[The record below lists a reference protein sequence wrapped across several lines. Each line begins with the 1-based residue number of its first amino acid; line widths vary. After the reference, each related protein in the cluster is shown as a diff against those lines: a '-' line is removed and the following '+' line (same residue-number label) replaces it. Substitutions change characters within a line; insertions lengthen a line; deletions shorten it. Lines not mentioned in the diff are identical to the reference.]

1 MSLPHIIIA
10 VLTGYV
16 FGNCP
21 NGYLY
26 ARAQGVDIF
35 KQGSGNPGST
45 NISRTLG
52 KKAGITVLLLDIAK
66 CIVPVFLLH
75 LLWKPATVDEGT
87 LITVFT
93 GFGAIL
99 GHDFPLLPKLHG
111 GKGVACTGALL
122 IAFDLRL
129 TAVLLLF
136 LIVIVKLT
144 GYVSAA
150 SISALLLMFV
160 LTGIFGLLGW
170 LPMSMAIYPEVMT
183 VFFLIAVLGIWQ
195 HRSNIRRLLTGTES
209 KFKFK
214 KQ

>member
-16 FGNCP
+16 FGSCP

-26 ARAQGVDIF
+26 AHARGVDIF

-99 GHDFPLLPKLHG
+99 GHDFPPLPKLHG

-136 LIVIVKLT
+136 LVVIVKLT

-150 SISALLLMFV
+150 SISTLFLMFV
-160 LTGIFGLLGW
+160 LTGIFGFLGW

-183 VFFLIAVLGIWQ
+183 VFFLIAALGIWQ

>member
-1 MSLPHIIIA
+1 MSLQHTILSLL
-10 VLTGYV
+10 VGYV

-26 ARAQGVDIF
+26 ARSQGIDIF

-52 KKAGITVLLLDIAK
+52 KKAGMTVLLLDIAK
-66 CIVPVFLLH
+66 CIVPIFFLH

-93 GFGAIL
+93 GCGAIL
-99 GHDFPLLPKLHG
+99 GHDFPMIPKLRG

-150 SISALLLMFV
+150 SISTLSLMV
-160 LTGIFGLLGW
+160 ILIGIFGYLGW
-170 LPMSMAIYPEVMT
+170 LPLSMAIYPEVMT
-183 VFFLIAVLGIWQ
+183 VFLLIAVLGIWQ
-195 HRSNIRRLLTGTES
+195 HRSNIARLRNGTES
-209 KFKFK
+209 KFHFK
-214 KQ
+214 K